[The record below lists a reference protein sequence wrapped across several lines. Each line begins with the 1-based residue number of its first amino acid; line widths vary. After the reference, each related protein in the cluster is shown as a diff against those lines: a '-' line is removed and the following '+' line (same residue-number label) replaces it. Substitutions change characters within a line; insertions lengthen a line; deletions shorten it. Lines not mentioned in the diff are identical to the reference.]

1 MSLKGTTMNR
11 KLATALFTLAAVAG
25 GNAFAESPLAGGAD
39 HFAGGKTRA
48 EVQAELQA
56 YKQAGVNPWS
66 TSYNP
71 LAQFRGRA
79 SREQVVAEF
88 LGSRNE
94 VAAVT
99 GEDSGSAWLAQ
110 GGTQRGDQRL
120 LAGQPTRAQ

>member
-1 MSLKGTTMNR
+1 MNR
-11 KLATALFTLAAVAG
+11 KLATALFALAAVAG
-25 GNAFAESPLAGGAD
+25 GNAFAESPLAGGSD

-48 EVQAELQA
+48 EVQAELQTF
-56 YKQAGVNPWS
+56 KQAGVNPWS
-66 TSYNP
+66 ISYNP
-71 LAQFRGRA
+71 LAKFSSRT

-88 LGSRNE
+88 LGSRQE
-94 VAAVT
+94 VAAIT

>member
-1 MSLKGTTMNR
+1 MNR
-11 KLATALFTLAAVAG
+11 TIAATLFALAAATG
-25 GNAFAESPLAGGAD
+25 TSAFAESPLAGGAD

-66 TSYNP
+66 ISYNP

-79 SREQVVAEF
+79 SRDQVVAEF
-88 LGSRNE
+88 LGSRQE
-94 VAAVT
+94 VAAIN

-110 GGTQRGDQRL
+110 GGTHGGEQRL